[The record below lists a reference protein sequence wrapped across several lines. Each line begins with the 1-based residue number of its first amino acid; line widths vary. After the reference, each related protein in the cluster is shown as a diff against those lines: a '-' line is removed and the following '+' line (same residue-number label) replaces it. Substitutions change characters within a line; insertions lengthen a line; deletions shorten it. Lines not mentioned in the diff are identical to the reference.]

1 MRVLVALVALC
12 VLAVPVEAQQEEPA
26 TLKMDGSPALADPGV
41 PVKLALLTN
50 YPEEYLGKRSID
62 NIRIRRTR
70 RLQRE
75 DESLYSIQISEIV
88 TGDSTGSF
96 GDTIVPFV
104 TADDRLGRYL
114 LEIGPTKLT
123 GESVRLL
130 FRLEL
135 FSFETFRETRVNQ
148 ERPFYCAN
156 VYGVELRDKA
166 GKTVATFP

>member
-1 MRVLVALVALC
+1 MRVLIALVALC
-12 VLAVPVEAQQEEPA
+12 VFAVPVEAQQEEPA
-26 TLKMDGSPALADPGV
+26 TLKMDGSPALADPGA
-41 PVKLALLTN
+41 PVSLGLLTN
-50 YPEEYLGKRSID
+50 YPEEYVGNRSID

-75 DESLYSIQISEIV
+75 NESLYSIQITQIG
-88 TGDSTGSF
+88 TGDNTGAF
-96 GDTIVPFV
+96 DDTRVPFV
-104 TADDRLGRYL
+104 TVDDRLGRYL

-135 FSFETFRETRVNQ
+135 FSFETFRDIRDRDE
-148 ERPFYCAN
+148 PFYCAN
-156 VYGVELRDKA
+156 VYGVEVRDKT